1 MPTTAERPL
10 RKDAERNRRRIL
22 DAAREVFA
30 AHGLDAGLDHIARHA
45 GLGVG
50 TVYRRFPDKD
60 KLIDALFEERIG
72 AIAELAEEAA
82 AHKDPWAGLL
92 FFFERSLAEQAADR
106 GLKQILLSGARGC
119 AQVSAGRERIAPPLQ
134 ALVERA
140 HAAGV
145 LREDVTAQDIP
156 MISLMLGS
164 LMDASRDTA
173 PDLWRRYLE
182 LLLDGLRAGGAG
194 TREPLTVGPLDPDG
208 VQTVLAAWKPCRA

>member
-1 MPTTAERPL
+1 MSTTAERPL

-30 AHGLDAGLDHIARHA
+30 EYGLDAGLDHIARHA

-60 KLIDALFEERIG
+60 RLIDALFEERIA
-72 AIAELAEEAA
+72 AIAELAREAA
-82 AHKDPWAGLL
+82 AHEDPWEGLV

-106 GLKQILLSGARGC
+106 GLKQLLLSGAGGC
-119 AQVSAGRERIAPPLQ
+119 AQVSAGRERIAPSIH
-134 ALVERA
+134 ALVDRA

-145 LREDVTAQDIP
+145 LRDDVAAQDVP

-164 LMDASRDTA
+164 LMDASHEAA
-173 PDLWRRYLE
+173 PELWRRYLE
-182 LLLDGLRAGGAG
+182 LLLSALRPGAD
-194 TREPLTVGPLDPDG
+194 EPLTVGALDDER
-208 VQTVLAAWKPCRA
+208 VQAVLAAWKPCRG

>member
-1 MPTTAERPL
+1 MPPTAERPL

-30 AHGLDAGLDHIARHA
+30 EHGLDAGLDHIARHA

-72 AIAELAEEAA
+72 AIAALAEEAA
-82 AHKDPWAGLL
+82 AHEDPWAGLV

-106 GLKQILLSGARGC
+106 GLKQILISGARGC

-134 ALVERA
+134 SLVGRA

-156 MISLMLGS
+156 MVSLMLGS
-164 LMDASRDTA
+164 LMDASRGVA
-173 PDLWRRYLE
+173 PELWRRYLE
-182 LLLDGLRAGGAG
+182 LLLDGLRAGGPES
-194 TREPLTVGPLDPDG
+194 REQLAVGPLDPAG
-208 VQTVLAAWKPCRA
+208 VQAVLAAWRPCRS

>member
-1 MPTTAERPL
+1 MSTTAERPL

-30 AHGLDAGLDHIARHA
+30 ERGIDAGLDQIARHA

-50 TVYRRFPDKD
+50 TVYRRFPDKGV
-60 KLIDALFEERIG
+60 LIDALFEERIG

-82 AHKDPWAGLL
+82 AHRDPWAGLV

-106 GLKQILLSGARGC
+106 GLKQILISGARGC
-119 AQVSAGRERIAPPLQ
+119 AQVSAGRERIAPPLH

-156 MISLMLGS
+156 MVSLMLGS
-164 LMDASRDTA
+164 LMDASREVA
-173 PDLWRRYLE
+173 PELWRRYLE
-182 LLLDGLRAGGAG
+182 LLLDGLRAGGPG
-194 TREPLTVGPLDPDG
+194 PREPLSVDPLDPAG

>member
-30 AHGLDAGLDHIARHA
+30 EHGLDAGLDHIARHA

-72 AIAELAEEAA
+72 AIAALAEEAA
-82 AHKDPWAGLL
+82 AHEDPWAGLV

-106 GLKQILLSGARGC
+106 GLKQILISGARGC

-134 ALVERA
+134 SLVGRA

-164 LMDASRDTA
+164 LMDASRGVA
-173 PDLWRRYLE
+173 PELWRRYLE
-182 LLLDGLRAGGAG
+182 LLLDGLRAGGP
-194 TREPLTVGPLDPDG
+194 RPDEPLAVAPLDPGG
-208 VQTVLAAWKPCRA
+208 VQAVLAAWRPCRS

>member
-30 AHGLDAGLDHIARHA
+30 EHGLDAGLDHIARHA

-72 AIAELAEEAA
+72 AIAALAEEAA
-82 AHKDPWAGLL
+82 AHEDPWAGLV

-106 GLKQILLSGARGC
+106 GLKQILISGAQGC

-134 ALVERA
+134 SLVGRA
-140 HAAGV
+140 PAAGV

-164 LMDASRDTA
+164 LMDASRGVA
-173 PDLWRRYLE
+173 PELWRGHLA
-182 LLLDGLRAGGAG
+182 LLPHGRGGG
-194 TREPLTVGPLDPDG
+194 GPRRDEPLAVGPLDPGG
-208 VQTVLAAWKPCRA
+208 VQAVLAAWRPCRS

>member
-30 AHGLDAGLDHIARHA
+30 EHGLDAGLDHIARHA

-72 AIAELAEEAA
+72 SIAALAEEAA
-82 AHKDPWAGLL
+82 AHEDPWAGLA
-92 FFFERSLAEQAADR
+92 FFFDRSLTEQAADR

-119 AQVSAGRERIAPPLQ
+119 AQVSAGRERIAPPLH

-145 LREDVTAQDIP
+145 LRDDVTAQDIP

-164 LMDASRDTA
+164 LMDASRDVA
-173 PDLWRRYLE
+173 PELWRRYLE
-182 LLLDGLRAGGAG
+182 LLLDALRPEGPES
-194 TREPLTVGPLDPDG
+194 REPLAVEPLDPAG
-208 VQTVLAAWKPCRA
+208 VQAVLAAWKPCRG